1 MVVVWTVTGLCE
13 LVYHRLHL
21 IDLDLDSFLASG
33 NEWTMKTFNSKNEVQ
48 DKEAFLKE
56 DVIVFVD
63 PKSGED
69 L

>member
-1 MVVVWTVTGLCE
+1 M
-13 LVYHRLHL
+13 HL
-21 IDLDLDSFLASG
+21 TDLDLDSSHVSG

-69 L
+69 LLSFHRFQ